1 MASPETDQRPRLSFA
16 LLAVCFFGS
25 GLTAL
30 VYELLWTR
38 RLHLTFGS
46 TTYSVTTVLAAFM
59 AGLGLGAYFIGRRVD
74 RRKLDGV
81 RVYAYLELAV
91 GLYALASLPLLAAVE
106 WVYAQLQS
114 WLQLS
119 QEPAAVLKLV
129 LAFPVLA
136 FPAALMGGTLPAL
149 VRGLLRSRATL
160 HSTVGRLYGIN
171 TAGAAAGT
179 AVCGM
184 VMVELLGLWRS
195 MLLSALVNL
204 AIGVTVLSRLGRQRR
219 SEGDDAPASEAPT
232 IRLRQHLRSRP
243 VLFCIIAVIF
253 TGLLSMLYEI
263 IWTRMLS
270 LVMGSSTYAFTIV
283 LSIFLVGIAFGALIY
298 ARASRGRPP
307 TAFGLT
313 LVLLALALWVV
324 ISLVVIPFIP
334 NLLVNLAQIPG
345 INFYRIL
352 SFEAMFAVFIL
363 LVPTL
368 LLGAALPMSMGIISR
383 TIGNVGQDVGG
394 VYLINTLGAITG
406 SVLTGFL
413 LIPLIG
419 TQNTLLGGL
428 MANLLLVG
436 FGVLSFAG
444 KARLKLLGSIVVLL
458 MAGVALSQPRWPPI
472 VFDSGL
478 GYRLDQTVAT
488 DKLDMIRALY
498 RTPNK
503 LLFREEGRNATITV
517 RHFSRGVSLLV
528 NGKPDASTSGDM
540 LTQVVLGVVATMAHP
555 RPRDVAVVGW
565 GSGVTTYTIT
575 LFPEVRRVDTIE
587 IEPAV
592 LRASPFFHGV
602 NGKAELS
609 PKVGVIFD
617 DARSHFLTSD
627 REYDVVISE
636 PSNPWMVGV
645 SGLFSRDYYQ
655 LAKRRLR
662 PGGVFGQWLQL
673 YRIDARSVALI
684 LRTVLD
690 SFQHVQVW
698 ASDPFNVI
706 LIGSDRPLTFD
717 IARTRAAYR
726 RSKLLRQHMAVYGP
740 GVQAEH
746 LYGCFLL
753 DTTGLKRI
761 IKRFPQE
768 VMTDDRP
775 VLEYR
780 AVRNLYAH
788 VHRHIDGLWRAKFQL
803 RQEVPA
809 RSGAPPG
816 LALAGAADLYRNIP
830 KLSARITR
838 WGMKRHSA
846 EPQLRLARAKALVR
860 LRRRAAARKL
870 LETLPQDHPGY
881 RAEAALLDAR
891 VMLKEDRPLDALR
904 RLDDMK
910 QFRPTAKL
918 IYLMR
923 GSMQAGRFDL
933 AWTFAEDLVRRLND
947 PVWDLDVQRM
957 FRGRFYSEVQ
967 LLMNR
972 SKRYGRAIRLLN
984 KRREPFD
991 GETDR
996 LWALANAYW
1005 RARRWKKAAQTMDQI
1020 LDYNASDSGTLELCT
1035 KVYRKVKDEQRAR
1048 ACERLLRLAD
1058 AKPAGQ
1064 PLWD

>member
-1 MASPETDQRPRLSFA
+1 MTSPETDRHRLSFT
-16 LLAVCFFGS
+16 LLAVCLFGS

-30 VYELLWTR
+30 IYELLWTR
-38 RLHLTFGS
+38 RLNLTFGS

-59 AGLGLGAYFIGRRVD
+59 AGLGIGAYLIGRRVD
-74 RRKLDGV
+74 RGKLDGV
-81 RVYAYLELAV
+81 RVYAYLELTI
-91 GLYALASLPLLAAVE
+91 GLYALLSLPLLAGVE
-106 WVYAQLQS
+106 WVYARLQS

-119 QEPAAVLKLV
+119 QEPAAALKLV

-136 FPAALMGGTLPAL
+136 LPAGLMGGTLPAL
-149 VRGLLRSRATL
+149 VRGLLRSRAAL

-171 TAGAAAGT
+171 TAGAAVGT

-204 AIGVTVLSRLGRQRR
+204 AIGATVLTRLGRQRR
-219 SEGDDAPASEAPT
+219 PGAGDEAAPETPT

-243 VLFCIIAVIF
+243 VLFCTVAVTL

-283 LSIFLVGIAFGALIY
+283 LAIFLIGIALGALIY
-298 ARASRGRPP
+298 SRASRDRQP

-324 ISLVVIPFIP
+324 ISLRVIPFIP
-334 NLLVNLAQIPG
+334 HLLVNLAQIPG

-352 SFEAMFAVFIL
+352 LFETLFALFIL

-383 TIGNVGQDVGG
+383 TLGNVGQDVGG

-406 SVLTGFL
+406 SVLTGFF
-413 LIPLIG
+413 LIPLVG
-419 TQNTLLGGL
+419 TQNALLGGL
-428 MANLLLVG
+428 LANLLLVG
-436 FGVLSFAG
+436 LGVLAFG
-444 KARLKLLGSIVVLL
+444 GRARLKLLGSAVVLL
-458 MAGVALSQPRWPPI
+458 MAAVALSQPRWPPI

-503 LLFREEGRNATITV
+503 LLSREEGRNATITV

-592 LRASPFFHGV
+592 LRASRFFHGV

-617 DARSHFLTSD
+617 DARSYFLTAD
-627 REYDVVISE
+627 RRYDVVISE

-690 SFQHVQVW
+690 SFRHVQVW

-706 LIGSDRPLTFD
+706 LLGSDRPLTFD
-717 IARTRAAYR
+717 VARVRAAYR
-726 RSKLLRQHMAVYGP
+726 GSAPLRQHMGVYGP
-740 GVQAEH
+740 GVQPEH
-746 LYGCFLL
+746 LYGCYLL
-753 DTTGLKRI
+753 DDTGLRRI
-761 IKRFPQE
+761 IRRFPEE

-788 VHRHIDGLWRAKFQL
+788 VHRHIDGLWRAKLQL
-803 RQEVPA
+803 RQVVPP

-830 KLSARITR
+830 ELSARITR
-838 WGMKRHSA
+838 WGMKRHGD

-870 LETLPQDHPGY
+870 LESLPADHPGY

-891 VMLKEDRPLDALR
+891 ILLKEDRPLDALR
-904 RLDDMK
+904 RLDDMGR
-910 QFRPTAKL
+910 FRPTAKL
-918 IYLMR
+918 VYLMR
-923 GSMQAGRFDL
+923 GAMQAGRFDL
-933 AWTFAEDLVRRLND
+933 AWTFAEDLMGRLDD
-947 PVWDLDVQRM
+947 PVWDLDVQRIY
-957 FRGRFYSEVQ
+957 RGRYYDEVL

-972 SKRYGRAIRLLN
+972 SRRYARAIRLL
-984 KRREPFD
+984 KRRREPLE
-991 GETDR
+991 GETNR
-996 LWALANAYW
+996 LWALTNAYW
-1005 RARRWKKAAQTMDQI
+1005 RASRFKEAARTMDRV
-1020 LDYNASDSGTLELCT
+1020 LEFNASDSGTLELCV
-1035 KVYRKVKDEQRAR
+1035 KVYRKVKDEARAR
-1048 ACERLLRLAD
+1048 ACEGLLRLGD
-1058 AKPAGQ
+1058 AEPAER